1 MRSKSSAR
9 LGAML
14 YIAAGNVT
22 PTNLFLLAACGEA
35 QIEAALLLPEEAAER
50 AVPGDAVLARL
61 DILPTLDGIEPGLW
75 ELRKLEQR
83 GVRVINGGGALLA
96 SHDKLATALRLAQ
109 AGLPHPRTA
118 HVDGRNTLPELEF
131 PLVVKPRLG
140 SWGRDIVLC
149 KTEAELERSFG
160 RLRRRRWFERQGAL
174 LQELVPPCGFD
185 LRLIVA
191 AGRVVGA
198 VERVAAK
205 GEWRTNIALGG
216 TRRRVDPPEEAR
228 ALAIAAAAALGG
240 GLVGVDLLPC
250 PSGGYAVLEL
260 NGAVDFTEEY
270 ALEGTNPF
278 VEAVRAVALDDVVA
292 PALVAAM

>member
-1 MRSKSSAR
+1 
-9 LGAML
+9 ML
-14 YIAAGNVT
+14 YIAAGNLT
-22 PTNLFLLAACGEA
+22 PTNLFLLAACNEA
-35 QIEAALLLPEEAAER
+35 QIEAALLPPETAAER
-50 AVPGDAVLARL
+50 AVRGDVVLARL

-75 ELRKLEQR
+75 ELRKLERR

-96 SHDKLATALRLAQ
+96 SHDKLMTALRLAE

-118 HVDGRNTLPELEF
+118 HVDGGNGLPELDF

-140 SWGRDIVLC
+140 SWGRDVALC
-149 KTEAELERSFG
+149 KTEAELKRTFG
-160 RLRRRRWFERQGAL
+160 RLRHRRWFEQQGVL

-185 LRLIVA
+185 LRLVVA

-198 VERVAAK
+198 VERVAAH
-205 GEWRTNIALGG
+205 GEWRTNVALGG

-228 ALAIAAAAALGG
+228 ALALAAAAAIGG

-250 PSGGYAVLEL
+250 PSGGYVVLEL
-260 NGAVDFTEEY
+260 NGAVDFTDEY
-270 ALEGTNPF
+270 ALDGTNPF
-278 VEAVRAVALDDVVA
+278 VEAVRTVVHDAVA